1 MSIGREES
9 LFLTVSE
16 DHRKRTCPEYVQ
28 KMSEPFERAGGMV
41 EVYEGVVLGGAD
53 KFFEKSRRKRLTAR
67 RGRDKF
73 PLLRRGEILAARS
86 EKKLRGSKKKLLT
99 SWTERG
105 KFPLRR

>member
-1 MSIGREES
+1 MVDRERGLGQGMQMLRLRVENNLQLLCRHCDS
-9 LFLTVSE
+9 TV
-16 DHRKRTCPEYVQ
+16 TV
-28 KMSEPFERAGGMV
+28 
-41 EVYEGVVLGGAD
+41 
-53 KFFEKSRRKRLTAR
+53 FEKSRRKRLTAR